1 MALIAPFPRK
11 KLKFFFIY
19 DSKDQNLFEQLE
31 CHLTYLKDYYDFSI
45 LSNSQINAGNS
56 REKTIEIFLNSADLI
71 LLLISANFTA
81 SSHCNKEMQYALERY
96 NRKEA
101 MVVSVLLRPVYVK
114 DAPFTRLRILP
125 ENELPITKWDDED
138 EAYVNISTSINE
150 IILRLI
156 RRFLISQKTEEKWI
170 EEEYTYF
177 GLKRY
182 KDYIHT
188 SNEAI
193 LLDPNNAAAYSKKGW
208 ALCELRNFKDAIPV
222 LEKAIDL
229 DPKDAM
235 AYLNKGW
242 ALYEVELFEDAVSVL
257 EKAIDLNPKNA
268 IAYLIKGRSYYK
280 LKRLK
285 EAISDLEQA
294 VSLDPYLD
302 MAYLIKSQALYEV
315 KRFKEAISDLKVA
328 IKINPDNALAFLT
341 KDQAL
346 RQLKRFKETIPDLE
360 QAISLDPRLDLTYL
374 IKDHPLRQLK
384 SFEDANLIFENALL
398 NHHVSR
404 RAIMIGAAGVIGV
417 AGVGGLVWWAFLRT
431 SWISSSQHLLI
442 SRSSLHFTPPPTP
455 LGTLLYRYLGHTD
468 PVDTVAWSPDGQRI
482 ASGSSDKTLQV
493 WHAE

>member
-229 DPKDAM
+229 
-235 AYLNKGW
+235 
-242 ALYEVELFEDAVSVL
+242 
-257 EKAIDLNPKNA
+257 NPKNA

-384 SFEDANLIFENALL
+384 RFEDANLIFENALL

-482 ASGSSDKTLQV
+482 ASGSSDKTVQV
-493 WHAE
+493 WHAESFVRQKMTFPHL

>member
-235 AYLNKGW
+235 AYL
-242 ALYEVELFEDAVSVL
+242 
-257 EKAIDLNPKNA
+257 
-268 IAYLIKGRSYYK
+268 
-280 LKRLK
+280 
-285 EAISDLEQA
+285 
-294 VSLDPYLD
+294 
-302 MAYLIKSQALYEV
+302 
-315 KRFKEAISDLKVA
+315 
-328 IKINPDNALAFLT
+328 T

-384 SFEDANLIFENALL
+384 RFEDANLIFENALL

-482 ASGSSDKTLQV
+482 ASGSSDKTVQV
-493 WHAE
+493 WHAESFVRQKMTFPHL

>member
-229 DPKDAM
+229 
-235 AYLNKGW
+235 
-242 ALYEVELFEDAVSVL
+242 
-257 EKAIDLNPKNA
+257 NPKNA

-384 SFEDANLIFENALL
+384 RFEDANLIFENALL

-482 ASGSSDKTLQV
+482 ASGSSDKTVQV
-493 WHAE
+493 WHAESFVR